1 MAPSSL
7 QRLTFRD
14 SAPSHRRVTLC
25 KLAANALDCLMM
37 LNILDRRFPARVTA
51 FTLAI
56 ALGGFSS
63 LAWGQASSSSSAS
76 SNPQAGPT
84 FAREKAPTLVDPAG
98 DAVQLLDS
106 EQLFMMASA
115 LNACGYDEG
124 LTESDPIRQQMR
136 DEVAKALAASEDA
149 REARDNICLYI
160 AQHRMTGTVKDIS
173 QYVSLA
179 LYLTPWPALE
189 TSVELPQMP
198 PDSTQVVEILPL
210 LKEFAKTL
218 DLNGIW
224 LTHRHTYDEE
234 VNHLHDALTQ
244 MIVSTNYYLKM
255 PASTY
260 DGRRFIVLVEPQMN
274 PHTINARVYGGDY
287 VVVVSPELVKAAD
300 GTTHESIRMTD
311 VRHTYLHYLIE
322 PLLYSRSTAMDR
334 FLPILKEVKD
344 APLDYRYRSDIVEL
358 TIECLIKAVEAR
370 TMDTGIP
377 AYVAPKDERR
387 EDFTAIEIARN
398 AVNQRMEQV
407 RVARVR
413 HEMAQ
418 GYVLTAY
425 FYEQMTHFEK
435 DPASL
440 RDTIGELVYGMD
452 VDHETHRAREVTFDA
467 QADDDVLR
475 RTAPRKL
482 TGLDLAEAKLEA
494 GDLPT
499 AAAMAREA
507 LTVAPGSQSVDTGRA
522 NFILARV
529 DIMTRRPEQAL
540 DEFEKAAATAK
551 ETRILAW
558 SHIYLGRM
566 MDLSCRRE
574 DAVSQYKEA
583 LAVRDGEQ
591 DTRIA
596 AERGLKKAYAPV
608 QGHSCEQDAS
618 GDGADAGP
626 ATPAGNAPAAKPANG
641 DSPFTPGKPGTTV
654 LPTPAPV
661 PAPAAAP
668 QP

>member
-1 MAPSSL
+1 MMWKFCNLRFVAP
-7 QRLTFRD
+7 
-14 SAPSHRRVTLC
+14 VIG
-25 KLAANALDCLMM
+25 LALAGLLAGL
-37 LNILDRRFPARVTA
+37 PAAV
-51 FTLAI
+51 
-56 ALGGFSS
+56 
-63 LAWGQASSSSSAS
+63 GQSSSSSAS

-84 FAREKAPTLVDPAG
+84 FAREKAPSLVDPAG

-115 LNACGYDEG
+115 LNACGYDDG
-124 LTESDPIRQQMR
+124 LAESDPIRAQVR

-149 REARDNICLYI
+149 REARDNTCLYI

-198 PDSTQVVEILPL
+198 PDSTQVYEILPL
-210 LKEFAKTL
+210 LREFAKTV

-224 LTHRHTYDEE
+224 LTHRHVYDEE
-234 VNHLHDALTQ
+234 VNRLRDSLTQ

-260 DGRRFIVLVEPQMN
+260 EGRRFIVLVEPQMN

-287 VVVVSPELVKAAD
+287 VVVVSPEMVAA
-300 GTTHESIRMTD
+300 GKETIRMTD

-322 PLLYSRSTAMDR
+322 PLLYSRSSAMDR

-377 AYVAPKDERR
+377 AYVAPKDEKR

-425 FYEQMTHFEK
+425 FYEQMTHFER

-452 VDHETHRAREVTFDA
+452 VDHETHRAREMTFDA

-475 RTAPRKL
+475 RSAPRKL

-507 LTVAPGSQSVDTGRA
+507 LTVAPGGQAVDTGRA

-558 SHIYLGRM
+558 AHIYLGRM

-574 DAVSQYKEA
+574 DAVNQYKEA

-596 AERGLKKAYAPV
+596 AERGVKKAYAPV
-608 QGHSCEQDAS
+608 QGHSCEADAS

-626 ATPAGNAPAAKPANG
+626 ASPTATPAAKPASG

-661 PAPAAAP
+661 PATAP
-668 QP
+668 QR